1 MELLCNFIVLIY
13 VTLIYIRIISCQFCK
28 YVLLFTE
35 MAGRSLLSRDLEKAH
50 RAAKLEASPNSLPT
64 LVTRGANQNWQIH
77 PGWVQRYVGFI
88 WYIQFEVLAHTNW
101 ILI

>member
-1 MELLCNFIVLIY
+1 MNNEFVISMELLCNFIV
-13 VTLIYIRIISCQFCK
+13 VM

-77 PGWVQRYVGFI
+77 PGWVQRYVGFYSI
-88 WYIQFEVLAHTNW
+88 YSI
-101 ILI
+101 

>member
-1 MELLCNFIVLIY
+1 MNNEFVISMELLCNFIV
-13 VTLIYIRIISCQFCK
+13 VM

-64 LVTRGANQNWQIH
+64 LVTHGANQNWQIH
-77 PGWVQRYVGFI
+77 PGWVERDV
-88 WYIQFEVLAHTNW
+88 
-101 ILI
+101 